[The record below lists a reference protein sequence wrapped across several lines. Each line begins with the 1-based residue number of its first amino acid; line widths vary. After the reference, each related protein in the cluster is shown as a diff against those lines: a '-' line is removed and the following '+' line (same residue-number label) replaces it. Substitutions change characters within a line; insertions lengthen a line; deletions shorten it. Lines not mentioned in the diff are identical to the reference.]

1 MCVKSLQSLGSQA
14 ITVWNLSS
22 IGERERESEICIFS
36 VCVSK
41 FVWMYFFVCV
51 CVSVCISQWHLCLCN
66 LWFPALGY
74 KLHFNIKGCYNTSV
88 LKTDS
93 FFAKSSNPHPPS
105 PHLFLPSLVQNF
117 AKLLAKGKENE
128 RRGKKWWK
136 HKSNE
141 ACNWWICILAA
152 S

>member
-1 MCVKSLQSLGSQA
+1 
-14 ITVWNLSS
+14 
-22 IGERERESEICIFS
+22 
-36 VCVSK
+36 
-41 FVWMYFFVCV
+41 MYFFVCV

-93 FFAKSSNPHPPS
+93 FFAKSSNPHPLLPY
-105 PHLFLPSLVQNF
+105 LFLPSLVQNF

-128 RRGKKWWK
+128 GREKNDENIKVMK
-136 HKSNE
+136 HATDEFASWLHPRDITDTHTFNRLLSFLKSY
-141 ACNWWICILAA
+141 
-152 S
+152 